1 MVILMINTLKISL
14 VVILWL
20 LDYISLNKQI
30 WQVRTDLVP
39 EKIFMNTGTIQ
50 FREIFYQILMAVMIN
65 SQILRRSVL
74 FSAMQTKIRQQE
86 DSIHEM
92 EEQLDALT
100 KEKEKVGPFNQ
111 LSWLSSISYY
121 LSMFGLEMY
130 IVSSLDQI
138 LYVNIFRLT
147 TCLRP
152 HRESWKR
159 PARGWLRRPI
169 TWCVQQAP
177 WRRRPRPW
185 KRPSRR
191 GRSRDIWSNITLT
204 QRTVCMGRPQR

>member
-65 SQILRRSVL
+65 SRILRQSFL

-100 KEKEKVGPFNQ
+100 KEKEKVGTIQ
-111 LSWLSSISYY
+111 S
-121 LSMFGLEMY
+121 
-130 IVSSLDQI
+130 VI
-138 LYVNIFRLT
+138 LTI
-147 TCLRP
+147 
-152 HRESWKR
+152 
-159 PARGWLRRPI
+159 
-169 TWCVQQAP
+169 
-177 WRRRPRPW
+177 
-185 KRPSRR
+185 
-191 GRSRDIWSNITLT
+191 
-204 QRTVCMGRPQR
+204 